1 MGCFRFRSRAESL
14 SAAMAKATYKPPPL
28 TASPLYSFDEQ
39 VEHDLREW
47 GRLSEYGLCLVH
59 TLCLSGFRAGALSVA
74 KAQDVFKTWD
84 VISTSLVI
92 RRRVWAQSFIRRNR
106 AGFVQISSQ
115 PTPMFHSVGFILDV
129 PPENILG
136 TFSRDVLF
144 PTHASPE
151 GYEFSDTVLH
161 GFEHNTMW
169 AGGFRHIEPP
179 FEILHHT
186 RSQGPFSDYNE
197 VLVVTRPCAKIH
209 FSMTKEVKVTGI
221 LYSPSNRGADPA
233 DDITLLHALLALNP
247 ELDIELA

>member
-14 SAAMAKATYKPPPL
+14 SAGLAKAAFKPRSSCS
-28 TASPLYSFDEQ
+28 SPLYSFDEQ
-39 VEHDLREW
+39 VERDLREW

-59 TLCLSGFRAGALSVA
+59 TLCLNRFQAGALSA
-74 KAQDVFKTWD
+74 GRAQDVFRSWD

-92 RRRVWAQSFIRRNR
+92 RRRLWAHSMMRRNR

-115 PTPMFHSVGFILDV
+115 VTPMCHSVGFILDV

-144 PTHASPE
+144 PTHASAD
-151 GYEFSDTVLH
+151 GYEFSDAVLN
-161 GFEHNTMW
+161 GFEQNMMW

-186 RSQGPFSDYNE
+186 RGHGVFSDYNE
-197 VLVVTRPCAKIH
+197 ILVVTRPCAKIH
-209 FSMTKEVKVTGI
+209 FTMTKEVGVTGI
-221 LYSPSNRGADPA
+221 LYSPDNRGADA
-233 DDITLLHALLALNP
+233 TDDIRLLHAMLALNP
-247 ELDIELA
+247 ELQIELA